1 MATRTNQEWLTDF
14 QSDGLQHEAAI
25 LDLRDII
32 MRGLPHALSK
42 WLSPDD
48 PRFQTFI
55 EEVAQDTVMRVT
67 ARLDTFEGRSLFTTW
82 VYTIAVRI
90 ALTEIRKVRWQEVS
104 LEGLT
109 AGRENSDEPREVPDL
124 SPGVHITIEK
134 KEMMSTLG
142 RILHSSLTEKQ
153 RTALLAV
160 AIHGMP
166 LEEVARRMGSE
177 RNTIYKLLHDAR
189 LKLKSNLEKE
199 GFSAAEILAAFE
211 SE

>member
-14 QSDGLQHEAAI
+14 QSDGMQHEAAI

-48 PRFQTFI
+48 PRFQTLI

-90 ALTEIRKVRWQEVS
+90 ALTEVRKVRWQEVS
-104 LEGLT
+104 LDELT
-109 AGRENSDEPREVPDL
+109 AGRENSDEPREMPDL
-124 SPGVHITIEK
+124 SSGVQITIEK
-134 KEMMSTLG
+134 KEMMATLG
-142 RILHSSLTEKQ
+142 RILNSSLTEKQ
-153 RTALLAV
+153 RTALMAV
-160 AIHGMP
+160 AMHGMP

-177 RNTIYKLLHDAR
+177 RNAIYKLLHDAR

-211 SE
+211 PE